1 MVVGPE
7 KSEMNSRLCKI
18 CIERGGDEEERG
30 IKNWPQGL
38 RLGAEGA
45 GRTEGGWVSDV
56 EVEDS
61 DQRNEGLDGG
71 WGTEERVSLGIGG
84 FTQSTAAREGGWLCL
99 WRWHQNKAQERPG
112 PGSSFPADRP

>member
-1 MVVGPE
+1 M
-7 KSEMNSRLCKI
+7 
-18 CIERGGDEEERG
+18 
-30 IKNWPQGL
+30 
-38 RLGAEGA
+38 
-45 GRTEGGWVSDV
+45 

-99 WRWHQNKAQERPG
+99 WRWHQNKAQAAPSQLTG
-112 PGSSFPADRP
+112 PELIIINEQLGPVSWELHG